1 MDDLIKSLKKSLLG
15 LNKESIKRE
24 LTAKEKKQKEYLK
37 YEIYWTKFKKF
48 KADFERLI
56 LPDVEKLVSSLKK
69 PLWEKKI
76 VIRTESHIKNS
87 TRFFDPDLPFYM
99 IVSISNK
106 SKSLVNRWEKSPFL
120 LIKGNHKND
129 TVELFDVNQDLTYVS
144 SFIKKN
150 VWNSP
155 IEQFKI
161 DEYKFTLFKPHF
173 EMWLNRNFDRTHN
186 IKAYKMNNKIV

>member
-1 MDDLIKSLKKSLLG
+1 MDDLIKSLKKSLLE

-24 LTAKEKKQKEYLK
+24 LTAKENKQKEYLK
-37 YEIYWTKFKKF
+37 YKIYWAKYKKF
-48 KADFERLI
+48 KTNFERLI
-56 LPDVEKLVSSLKK
+56 VTDVEKLASSLKK

-106 SKSLVNRWEKSPFL
+106 SKSLVNRWEKPPFL
-120 LIKGNHKND
+120 LIKGNHEND
-129 TVELFDVNQDLTYVS
+129 AVELFDVNQDLTYVS

-150 VWNSP
+150 VWENP
-155 IEQFKI
+155 IERVKI
-161 DEYKFTLFKPHF
+161 DEYKFTLFRPHF

-186 IKAYKMNNKIV
+186 SKAYNINNKII

>member
-1 MDDLIKSLKKSLLG
+1 MEYLIKSLEKNLLE
-15 LNKESIKRE
+15 LDRESIKRK
-24 LTAKEKKQKEYLK
+24 LTVKEKKQKEYLK
-37 YEIYWTKFKKF
+37 YEIYWAKFKKF

-56 LPDVEKLVSSLKK
+56 LTDVEKLASSLKK
-69 PLWEKKI
+69 PLLEKKI

-87 TRFFDPDLPFYM
+87 TRFFEPDLPFYM

-106 SKSLVNRWEKSPFL
+106 SNSLINRWEKSPFL
-120 LIKGNHKND
+120 LIKGNHENG

-150 VWNSP
+150 VWDFP

-161 DEYKFTLFKPHF
+161 DEYKFTLFKPHI
-173 EMWLNRNFDRTHN
+173 EKWLDRNVNRIHN
-186 IKAYKMNNKIV
+186 SESYKKKYKIV